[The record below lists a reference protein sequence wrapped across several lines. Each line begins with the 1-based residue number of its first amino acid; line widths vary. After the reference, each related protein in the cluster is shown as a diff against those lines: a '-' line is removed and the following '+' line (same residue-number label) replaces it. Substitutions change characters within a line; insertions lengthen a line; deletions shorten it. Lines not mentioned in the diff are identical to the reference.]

1 MPTLTLPAT
10 LTHAELPACLQA
22 LAAAWSGSEQGQK
35 AGMAPRTGDAG
46 EGLLADASA
55 LQQFDSSA
63 LALLLEARRTAADR
77 GQGLTVRGLPPRLAG
92 LAALYGVADFLAV

>member
-10 LTHAELPACLQA
+10 LTHAEVPACLQA
-22 LAAAWSGSEQGQK
+22 LAAAWAGSEGGLQ
-35 AGMAPRTGDAG
+35 AGAHPAAGGAG

-63 LALLLEARRTAADR
+63 LALLLEARRTAIAR
-77 GQGLTVRGLPPRLAG
+77 GRGFALRGLPSRLAG
-92 LAALYGVADFLAV
+92 LAALYGVADLLAA